1 MKPIPQWRKDL
12 LEQYGHTFSD
22 SERNVLQNGPNSMAQ
37 AYHLASLHKKYAHM
51 VEPADKK

>member
-1 MKPIPQWRKDL
+1 MKDIPQWRKDL